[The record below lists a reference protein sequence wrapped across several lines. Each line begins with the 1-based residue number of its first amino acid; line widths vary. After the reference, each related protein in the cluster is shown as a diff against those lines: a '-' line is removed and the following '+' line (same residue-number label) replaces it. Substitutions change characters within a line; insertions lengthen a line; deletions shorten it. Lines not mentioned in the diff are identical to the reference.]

1 MNKPELLAPAGD
13 LEKLKTAVIYGADA
27 VYLGGEEF
35 GLRVAAAKFTP
46 ADMAEGVSFAHARGV
61 RVYVTVNIY
70 ARNSDLGRLPYYLQ
84 SLAEL
89 GVDAIIVADP
99 GVLDLARSA
108 VPHLPVHLS
117 TQANT
122 TNWRSA
128 AFWQNHGVKRIVLAR
143 ELSLAEIRTIRSKVG
158 VELEVFVHGAMCMAY
173 SGRCLLSN
181 YMTGR
186 DANQGDCAQACRWR
200 YALMEEKRPG
210 QYFPV
215 RTDDRGTYILSSQ
228 DLCLL
233 DHLSRLAGAGVN
245 SFKIEGRVKSVH
257 YVATVTSVY
266 RSAIDAMFA
275 DPVGYKTNPAW
286 REEINKVSNRLY
298 CEGFIHGIPPENTP
312 PAASIYSRPYTFVG
326 LVREYLP
333 AQSGVLVEQR
343 NRFAVGDV
351 LEVLV
356 PGDGLFTFRVDEI
369 RDRQGQKIEAAPH
382 PRQLIILPVSR
393 PLPPYSM
400 LRRADTTQPCK
411 DVSM

>member
-1 MNKPELLAPAGD
+1 MIILPKPELLAPAGD
-13 LEKLKTAVIYGADA
+13 LEKLKTAVLYGADA

-46 ADMAEGVSFAHARGV
+46 ADLAEGISFAHARGV

-70 ARNSDLGRLPYYLQ
+70 ARNSDLDRLPHYLHN
-84 SLAEL
+84 LAEL

-99 GVLDLARSA
+99 GVLDLARSE
-108 VPHLPVHLS
+108 VPHLPMHLS

-143 ELSLAEIRTIRSKVG
+143 ELSLAEIRTIRAKVG

-186 DANQGDCAQACRWR
+186 DANRGDCAQACRWR

-215 RTDDRGTYILSSQ
+215 RTDDQGTYILSSR

-233 DHLSRLAGAGVN
+233 DHLPRLAGAGVN
-245 SFKIEGRVKSVH
+245 SFKIEGRVKSAH

-275 DPVGYKTNPAW
+275 DPANYIINPTW
-286 REEINKVSNRLY
+286 QEEIGKVSNRLY
-298 CEGFIHGIPPENTP
+298 CEGFIHGTPPEDAP
-312 PAASIYSRPYTFVG
+312 PAESIYSRPYTFVG

-333 AQSGVLVEQR
+333 EQFKVLVEQR
-343 NRFAVGDV
+343 NRFVVGDL
-351 LEVLV
+351 LEVLT
-356 PGDGLFTFRVDEI
+356 PKGELFTIRVDAI
-369 RDRQGQKIEAAPH
+369 CDQQGQNLEAAPH
-382 PRQLIILPVSR
+382 HRQLVFIPAPR

-400 LRRADTTQPCK
+400 LRRADN
-411 DVSM
+411 